1 MSLFSVII
9 VLVIV
14 GVLLWLNN
22 AYLPADANIKNIL
35 NVVAIIVLIL
45 WLLSALG
52 VFDPQSS
59 IHMGNFHLRW

>member
-52 VFDPQSS
+52 VFDSQSS